1 MVTKDRIEIFPANSE
16 KQNIQMALRELKIF
30 LDKIYGPNS
39 PEMWVYGS
47 YARQEETLQSD
58 IDVLLLYP
66 KKIHPGQEIER
77 ISPVLAELNLRYQ
90 FLISILPVSRTDY
103 QQSSGAFWNNVRR
116 ERVHF
121 DGKKFHS

>member
-1 MVTKDRIEIFPANSE
+1 MVTKNRLEIFPANSE
-16 KQNIQMALRELKIF
+16 KQDIQMALRELKNF
-30 LDKIYGPNS
+30 LDKIYRPNS

-47 YARQEETLQSD
+47 YVRQEETLQSD

-66 KKIHPGQEIER
+66 KKIHAGQEIER

-103 QQSSGAFWNNVRR
+103 QQSSGVFWNNVRR
-116 ERVHF
+116 ERVHL
-121 DGKKFHS
+121 DGK